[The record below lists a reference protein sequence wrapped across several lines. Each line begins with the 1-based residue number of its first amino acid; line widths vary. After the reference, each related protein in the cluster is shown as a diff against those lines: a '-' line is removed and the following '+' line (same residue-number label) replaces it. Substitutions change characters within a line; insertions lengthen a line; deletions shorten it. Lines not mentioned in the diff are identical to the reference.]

1 MHKSETDLKKYI
13 FNCMDSLRG
22 WPHTIEDSLEMILAL
37 HMLREIVFSNNYEE
51 HDELFFD
58 LDSFSESEISHRFE
72 AHLNML
78 KQSQRPEYFTLADK
92 IEYLIR
98 DSRLLL
104 HLVQLSAS
112 YNWGYVVTETKS
124 SLNQTVISLL
134 LTELLEKQGRRGSLG
149 VLSDYACEI
158 VSNIFETYNVD
169 EVYDPCAGSS
179 KLALYAATRTAHS
192 ENEYNKLIV
201 RDINSTSI
209 FLTLARFLSK
219 GVTNYDIKQVDS
231 LSGELPPNKRFS
243 SAVFFPPIRMDASR
257 YKEMYYGFPFFIKSD
272 ATSLFIESTLHAL
285 KDDGVAIA
293 VLPESFLIAKSRI
306 AQYRKE
312 LINNSIIK
320 CVIKLPMRSLLNTG
334 VQMSLVLFNKFNRSD
349 HVRII
354 DASNSLDQQAHNG
367 YSNLHSP
374 EDIAAL
380 AIGYNS
386 QYNEDIC
393 TDIPLSDLAKN
404 DGILSFNYYKQF
416 SLHNKLIAFSESL
429 NNTESYTC
437 TLKDIC
443 QVQFGRKFSRELIST
458 EKSLDSIPLLKIGDI
473 KAIDRITSKSWVKF
487 DGSKRLL
494 ALLAVKNSIV
504 FSIQGTIG
512 KLALINEGQG
522 YFPSSGIAVIKVNEE
537 VILPEYLA
545 AYLSSESI
553 KEWLETVSSSY
564 STMRRIDNKQLKK
577 LPVVIPSLEWQKLV
591 AKEFSENK
599 TDAIDSLRLLANDLN
614 NKEFIYPLQ
623 KINKFISGFLANT
636 KSKEYLEFFSYIS
649 KFRYD
654 LDTFELG
661 KYNDYEKGQISIIND
676 LKGILKIIDNLRF
689 VSRGSS
695 QLSILNIVNEKLNGL
710 ANKLEDNLYFCSLIS
725 SICRGIKSSINGFI
739 TQSHNAGTLLIKLSS
754 HRELDN
760 GEIEVAL
767 TNTFKFPLINIKIE
781 SEILKENKIISYIDD
796 GSKAISTFNIDEE
809 RLNRIQ
815 AISLKWLAYSF
826 DNMVYQGETELVGLK
841 VRDNKSQMEWT
852 GSPYITGDPVK
863 PNQKMHLYGRDDIL
877 GSISRYISESGNVVL
892 LEGNR
897 RVGKSSILYHLQSND
912 YIPGWICVYMSLQ
925 ECEGCDKSGIPAWS
939 IWQVMASQ
947 IVIALVKAGKE
958 ISLPDGEIV
967 SSKTG
972 RFYQTKIKKAIKE
985 LISIDSPFYDFQS
998 YLEELLEE
1006 LKASNT
1012 GIVIM
1017 IDEFDKL
1024 QEGIDNEVTTPQVP
1038 ENIRSI
1044 IHRYDNFS
1052 AILTGS
1058 KRLQRLREEYWS
1070 ALFGLGIRIGL
1081 AELALPNARQL
1092 VIEPSKGQLN
1102 FTAESVDLIV
1112 EQTGKYP
1119 FLIQCLCNKIY
1130 DNAAKSNLRQ
1140 IDTKFASKA
1149 ISEFIK
1155 DNEHFMYFW
1164 NLTGMAPGDTRSQL
1178 ILFIFAREEKD
1189 GNRLTSGELLEA
1201 LIESGVDLSEKLFEQ
1216 FINYLMELELIERRG
1231 ERGEQVYSLTTPLL
1245 SKWLLES
1252 QDYERVLA
1260 SARQEF
1266 EKD

>member
-1 MHKSETDLKKYI
+1 MS
-13 FNCMDSLRG
+13 SLRG
-22 WPHTIEDSLEMILAL
+22 WPYTTEDSLELILAL
-37 HMLREIVFSNNYEE
+37 HMLREITFIEE
-51 HDELFFD
+51 NHEIFVDLQRFQKDEVSYHFRSHLYK
-58 LDSFSESEISHRFE
+58 LNHSE
-72 AHLNML
+72 
-78 KQSQRPEYFTLADK
+78 RPEYSALELK
-92 IEYLIR
+92 LKYLVR
-98 DSRLLL
+98 DPSLLF
-104 HLVQLSAS
+104 HLIQLSAS
-112 YNWGYVVTETKS
+112 FDWRSVVNETKLS
-124 SLNQTVISLL
+124 INQTVISLL

-158 VSNIFETYNVD
+158 VSNIFGTYNVE

-179 KLALYAATRTAHS
+179 KLALFAASRTDHF
-192 ENEYNKLIV
+192 EGEYKYKKVIV
-201 RDINSTSI
+201 SDINSTSI
-209 FLTLARFLSK
+209 FLTLARFLGK
-219 GVTNYDIKQVDS
+219 GVTNYEIKQRDS
-231 LSGELPPNKRFS
+231 IEDESLKSERFS

-257 YKEMYYGFPFFIKSD
+257 YEEMCHSFPFFIKSD
-272 ATSLFIESTLHAL
+272 ATPLFIESTLHAL
-285 KDDGVAIA
+285 KSDGVAIA
-293 VLPESFLIAKSRI
+293 VLPESFLISQNRI
-306 AQYRKE
+306 SHYRKE
-312 LINNSIIK
+312 LINNSLIK
-320 CVIKLPMRSLLNTG
+320 CVIKLPPRSLLNTG
-334 VQMSLVLFNKFNRSD
+334 VQMSLVLFDKSNHSD
-349 HVRII
+349 HVRLI
-354 DASNSLDQQAHNG
+354 DASNSLDQQGYNG
-367 YSNLHSP
+367 LSNLHSP

-380 AIGYNS
+380 AIGVNN
-386 QYNEDIC
+386 QYNEDVC
-393 TDIPLSDLAKN
+393 VDVSLADLSN
-404 DGILSFNYYKQF
+404 NVGILSFNYYKQF
-416 SLHNKLIAFSESL
+416 LLHNKLTIFSESL

-437 TLKDIC
+437 TLKDVC
-443 QVQFGRKFSRELIST
+443 HVQFGKQFPKRHLLT
-458 EKSLDSIPLLKIGDI
+458 EKSHGSVPLIRIGDI
-473 KAIDRITSKSWVKF
+473 KAIDRINSRTWVQF
-487 DGSKRLL
+487 DDLKRFSPLF
-494 ALLAVKNSIV
+494 AVKGSIV
-504 FSIQGTIG
+504 FSIQGMVG
-512 KLALINEGQG
+512 KLAIINEDRE
-522 YFPSSGIAVIKVNEE
+522 YVPSHGIAVLHVTKEI
-537 VILPEYLA
+537 ISPEYLV
-545 AYLSSESI
+545 AYLSSGSI

-564 STMRRIDNKQLKK
+564 STIRRIDKRQLNK
-577 LPVVIPSLEWQKLV
+577 LPIIIPSLEWQQLV
-591 AKEFSENK
+591 AKEFFENK
-599 TDAIDSLRLLANDLN
+599 RDAIDSLRLLANDIN

-623 KINKFISGFLANT
+623 KLNSFISSFLTNT
-636 KSKEYLEFFSYIS
+636 KPKDYLEFFSFIS
-649 KFRYD
+649 RFRGNMENY
-654 LDTFELG
+654 ELG
-661 KYNDYEKGQISIIND
+661 KYNDYEMGQVLIINE
-676 LKGILKIIDNLRF
+676 LKEILKVTGNLRF
-689 VSRGSS
+689 VSGGHS
-695 QLSILNIVNEKLNGL
+695 QLSILNIVKEKLNGL
-710 ANKLEDNLYFCSLIS
+710 TNKLEDNLYFCTLIS
-725 SICRGIKSSINGFI
+725 DVCKGIHSSINGFI
-739 TQSHNAGTLLIKLSS
+739 TQSRNAGTLVIKLCSNN
-754 HRELDN
+754 ELDS
-760 GEIEVAL
+760 GEVEVAL
-767 TNTFKFPLINIKIE
+767 TNIFKFPLINIKIE
-781 SEILKENKIISYIDD
+781 SEILKENKIIHYIGD
-796 GSKAISTFNIDEE
+796 GATEIAILNIDEQCIKS
-809 RLNRIQ
+809 LQ
-815 AISLKWLAYSF
+815 SLKLEWLARSY
-826 DNMVYQGETELVGLK
+826 DNTIYKGKVELMGIK
-841 VRDNKSQMEWT
+841 AIGHKNQMEWT

-863 PNQKMHLYGRDDIL
+863 PHQKMPLYGRDDVL
-877 GSISRYISESGNVVL
+877 DSISRYISESGNVVL

-1081 AELALPNARQL
+1081 TELALPNARQL

-1140 IDTKFASKA
+1140 IDTKFASQA

-1201 LIESGVDLSEKLFEQ
+1201 LTESGVDLSEKLFEQ
-1216 FINYLMELELIERRG
+1216 FINYLMELELIDRRG

-1245 SKWLLES
+1245 SQWLLES